1 MKREKTPRTTLMDH
15 YFHDGTR
22 RLRILGGIIQNKNMR
37 NDQGSTNQDPKTE
50 NLRAL
55 SKLYFNGQKSK
66 KLCAMVKSLSL
77 QHRPSALIL

>member
-37 NDQGSTNQDPKTE
+37 NDQGSTNLKTE
-50 NLRAL
+50 NLKTL
-55 SKLYFNGQKSK
+55 SKLYFNGQKSQ

>member
-37 NDQGSTNQDPKTE
+37 NDQGSTNLKTE
-50 NLRAL
+50 NLKTL